1 MLQHHINR
9 ANAKLAMMRRRSMP
23 SKEDLHAALQQ
34 RKRSIL
40 ASRASSPPQ
49 TSQRAV
55 QLGSSV
61 GADRKRRSS
70 TSQQQHPEYKFA
82 SGKHGRIGVV
92 NKSVNEGHHK
102 RLVGGLLGGILGGGS
117 SPQQQ
122 PQQQPTAAS
131 PAPSAPSTTNS
142 TSSSASSSSSS
153 SSSSTKAAASTTAK
167 PTSSQAAQATPTK
180 ANKSSKATEKDGK
193 KASKK
198 EGKKSAAAVAA
209 ATASPSSGGY
219 SKSALAA
226 ANSNELQKAADPSA
240 EDSLGLDIE
249 ANDVGYVATV
259 EIGSKKLPFKMLIDS
274 GSADTWVPQAP
285 CKQCNSHQKLGT
297 STSSTFKPGNEKF
310 SITYGTG
317 DVSGTLGQDD
327 LAIAGLV
334 LKNHTMGIVTQESD
348 DFSDASVPF
357 DGLMGLAKEQLSNSG
372 TPTPIDSLYTD
383 KLVPAPVMGYHLG
396 RAADD
401 DNDGEVT
408 FGGVDATKY
417 SGDLIEIDNVSD
429 QGFWEIPVEGVSF
442 DGKAISELASGKQR
456 TAILD
461 TGTTLMIMPTPDA
474 DAVHA
479 AIPGAK
485 ADGQGGYTIPCTTDA
500 GLSFKFGGKEW
511 PIVARDMVFLPVDQN
526 NLQGECVSA
535 ISAGTVGGDYKLLL
549 GAAFL
554 KNVYFA
560 TNAQTNSVGLGVLA
574 NSTATASQQ
583 QKSAKKAS
591 SSSH

>member
-1 MLQHHINR
+1 MEKRRKAFLRRGGQAAFKAAEPASERQKASAFKGFEVAHHAKTAPDAFAAKASSQRQAGQPAYGTSSSLSGHTRRGESILTQGRDQMLQHHINR

-34 RKRSIL
+34 RKRSC
-40 ASRASSPPQ
+40 RE
-49 TSQRAV
+49 
-55 QLGSSV
+55 
-61 GADRKRRSS
+61 
-70 TSQQQHPEYKFA
+70 HH
-82 SGKHGRIGVV
+82 GKAHVEPGCT
-92 NKSVNEGHHK
+92 GH
-102 RLVGGLLGGILGGGS
+102 
-117 SPQQQ
+117 
-122 PQQQPTAAS
+122 
-131 PAPSAPSTTNS
+131 
-142 TSSSASSSSSS
+142 
-153 SSSSTKAAASTTAK
+153 
-167 PTSSQAAQATPTK
+167 PTK

-209 ATASPSSGGY
+209 ATASPSSSGY

-297 STSSTFKPGNEKF
+297 STSSTFKPATRN
-310 SITYGTG
+310 SPSPTAP
-317 DVSGTLGQDD
+317 VMCPAHWARDD

-334 LKNHTMGIVTQESD
+334 LKNHTMGIVKQESD

-456 TAILD
+456 D
-461 TGTTLMIMPTPDA
+461 GYSRHGHDA
-474 DAVHA
+474 DDYADARRRRSSCGH
-479 AIPGAK
+479 PGC
-485 ADGQGGYTIPCTTDA
+485 QGGRPGRLHDSVHYRCWPLVQVWWQRVA
-500 GLSFKFGGKEW
+500 HRGKGHGLLASRPEQSPGRVRLGHQ
-511 PIVARDMVFLPVDQN
+511 RGHRRGR
-526 NLQGECVSA
+526 LQAAAWRGIFEKRLLC
-535 ISAGTVGGDYKLLL
+535 YKCPDEQRRPGRTGQLNCY
-549 GAAFL
+549 G
-554 KNVYFA
+554 
-560 TNAQTNSVGLGVLA
+560 
-574 NSTATASQQ
+574 SQQ